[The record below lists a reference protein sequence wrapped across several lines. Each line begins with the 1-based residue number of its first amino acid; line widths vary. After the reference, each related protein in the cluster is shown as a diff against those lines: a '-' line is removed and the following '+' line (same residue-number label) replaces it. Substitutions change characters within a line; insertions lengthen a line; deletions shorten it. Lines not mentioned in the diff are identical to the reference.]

1 MKRALIFALMFFL
14 MFSANINAQD
24 KRLDSLFDATQN
36 AQNDSLKLDAYTQIL
51 SIKRFEIPDSIRPIF
66 LQALSLAVQSQNT
79 IAEANFHINFGI
91 TYASNSLWD
100 SALLH
105 FNSALNIFEEHQLE
119 KNKNKVLSNIAGV
132 YRNMGYFKLAAAYTY
147 KAAKINEQLQDSN
160 LILGN
165 YNHLA
170 SIYYDMHDYENTL
183 KYAEIAQKYINSKT
197 TFDKMAINH
206 ILKGAVAKEKQNFIE
221 AHQQYLEAETAIMSV
236 YNANKR
242 MAQYY
247 LVSLYNNISDVYY
260 NEQKYEQSLN
270 FAQKSRQFS
279 DSLGIGAQPEN
290 LLNIGGAYSGLNETK
305 RARQF
310 LDSAYSL
317 QLKSGE
323 LVLLD
328 MVAKTLANFYE
339 KNGNIAEALK
349 YTKLYKQYS
358 DSLIN
363 KENKNAIAEMNI
375 LYETEKKVAENL
387 QLKLENELKEA
398 KISRMLQIALLMTLL
413 FVLGL
418 FALIVY
424 TKNRQR
430 KIIIKMQENEK
441 KRHYKRFHEIGN
453 QTITDSRI
461 TNPEILQEKLLKLGN
476 DIRAFAK
483 MEYSPEFENINLENQ
498 LTDTIIEFN
507 KNTNS
512 KIALLNRLDPDEEKK
527 LGKEIKQS
535 TYRIAQELL
544 YNGTKYANA
553 QLIKIMIYKNKKN
566 IIIQYDDDGKGA
578 IKQHITENNGL
589 SYIKSYVEIFNGHI
603 ELETAPEQGFNCTV
617 ELSVPRL
624 FWLN

>member
-1 MKRALIFALMFFL
+1 
-14 MFSANINAQD
+14 
-24 KRLDSLFDATQN
+24 
-36 AQNDSLKLDAYTQIL
+36 
-51 SIKRFEIPDSIRPIF
+51 
-66 LQALSLAVQSQNT
+66 
-79 IAEANFHINFGI
+79 
-91 TYASNSLWD
+91 
-100 SALLH
+100 
-105 FNSALNIFEEHQLE
+105 
-119 KNKNKVLSNIAGV
+119 
-132 YRNMGYFKLAAAYTY
+132 
-147 KAAKINEQLQDSN
+147 
-160 LILGN
+160 
-165 YNHLA
+165 
-170 SIYYDMHDYENTL
+170 
-183 KYAEIAQKYINSKT
+183 
-197 TFDKMAINH
+197 
-206 ILKGAVAKEKQNFIE
+206 
-221 AHQQYLEAETAIMSV
+221 
-236 YNANKR
+236 
-242 MAQYY
+242 
-247 LVSLYNNISDVYY
+247 
-260 NEQKYEQSLN
+260 
-270 FAQKSRQFS
+270 
-279 DSLGIGAQPEN
+279 
-290 LLNIGGAYSGLNETK
+290 
-305 RARQF
+305 
-310 LDSAYSL
+310 
-317 QLKSGE
+317 
-323 LVLLD
+323 
-328 MVAKTLANFYE
+328 
-339 KNGNIAEALK
+339 
-349 YTKLYKQYS
+349 
-358 DSLIN
+358 
-363 KENKNAIAEMNI
+363 
-375 LYETEKKVAENL
+375 
-387 QLKLENELKEA
+387 LKEA